1 MNTFQKSPN
10 NPIYGSKSTGTL
22 FDVLVQKEDGRFRM
36 DFSWR
41 PQRAL
46 AVAFSDDGTHWTA
59 PQITLGCD
67 PTTGWEDN
75 NNRNCVLRIGEAFM
89 PGTPTAED
97 FA

>member
-41 PQRAL
+41 SKKAL
-46 AVAFSDDGTHWTA
+46 AVAFSDDGSHWSD
-59 PQITLGCD
+59 PQITLPCD
-67 PTTGWEDN
+67 PNTGWEDN
-75 NNRNCVLRIGEAFM
+75 NNRNCVVRIGYTWHM
-89 PGTPTAED
+89 G
-97 FA
+97 